1 MKPERLRWGHV
12 ARWIV
17 VTLLLIPAVVWG
29 QQPLVLDKVDGAYSL
44 NSHIS
49 VFKDTQ
55 GSLRIEQIASPD
67 GNRLFERSSIQVS
80 DADIYSS
87 VHWIKAELLNPSRES
102 KQLVLEIGY
111 PFYDQVE
118 LFLVDSVGQL
128 VTRKVSGNY
137 PVYQR
142 ELSSR
147 HFLFQLE
154 IPANQ
159 ALDVYLRL
167 KTKAFMPMPI
177 RLWEPD
183 RLLSKL
189 NLEQYIYGLF
199 YGVMALLITY
209 NFLVLMNSWDKLY
222 LYYSASVGCLVAIMM
237 SIDGFAFEFLWR
249 HYPYF
254 SYKSLPFFLF
264 ASVVFSSLMCRR
276 FLGTKRNT
284 PIIDYLLI
292 AVIALAMAGASL
304 ALFLPYAVMVTLG
317 IAMVFIGAMVSLL
330 TGAVSLSRE
339 VFSVQYF
346 LLGWM
351 LIVLGAFYFILQEL
365 GFIPSNF
372 YTEYSAYIGASFGG
386 MVISLGISDR
396 MRMLEREAL
405 LARSASETR
414 QKMSDTFEKFVPKQF
429 TSRKKNDFEEIS
441 LGNFDS
447 GNITILFSDVRS
459 FTELSELM
467 TPNEV
472 FRFLNSY
479 LSRMEPPIQKHG
491 GFVDKFIGDAIM
503 ALFERESERQSA
515 HSAILAAVD
524 MQRALVL
531 YNKHRRKVSYPPIQT
546 GIGIHSGEVM
556 IGTVG
561 SAERMDFTAIGNA
574 VNISSRLEG
583 LTKFYGARIIV
594 SRDTMDLLEDRD
606 IFKHRILDWLRV
618 KGKKEPVEIYEILEN
633 DPVKVQDAKVKAETY
648 IAHGLSY
655 RHQKDFEN
663 AVKWFKKGALM
674 FPKDEALRFHYQ
686 TCARLLSKKVA
697 RNWDGAIDM
706 DRK

>member
-1 MKPERLRWGHV
+1 MKPELLRWILLTLV
-12 ARWIV
+12 MCP
-17 VTLLLIPAVVWG
+17 LLLFARE
-29 QQPLVLDKVDGAYSL
+29 PLVLDRTSGPYLL

-49 VFKDTQ
+49 VFKDSK
-55 GSLRIEQIASPD
+55 GSLTINEVAGPTGQQ
-67 GNRLFERSSIQVS
+67 LFERNSIRMADS
-80 DADIYSS
+80 DMYSS
-87 VHWIKAELLNPSRES
+87 VHWIKAELINPDS
-102 KQLVLEIGY
+102 KSKELILEVGY

-118 LFLVDSVGQL
+118 LYLFDANGQGL
-128 VTRKVSGNY
+128 SRKVNANY
-137 PVYQR
+137 PVYKR

-147 HFLFQLE
+147 HFLFQLD
-154 IPANQ
+154 IPARQ
-159 ALDVYLRL
+159 YVTAYLRL
-167 KTKAFMPMPI
+167 KTKGFMPMPI
-177 RLWEPD
+177 RLWQPEQ
-183 RLLSKL
+183 LLSKL
-189 NLEQYIYGLF
+189 NLEQYVYGLF
-199 YGVMALLITY
+199 YGVLALLITY
-209 NFLVLMNSWDKLY
+209 NFLVLVNSWDKIY
-222 LYYSASVGCLVAIMM
+222 LYYIASMTCLVAIIM
-237 SIDGFAFEFLWR
+237 SVDGFAFEFIWR
-249 HYPYF
+249 HYPAL
-254 SYKSLPFFLF
+254 SDKSLPFFLF
-264 ASVVFSSLMCRR
+264 AGVIGFSLLSRS
-276 FLGTKRNT
+276 FLGTRRNT
-284 PIIDYLLI
+284 PVIDYVLI
-292 AVIALAMAGASL
+292 AIMSIAATGAFLSL
-304 ALFLPYAVMVTLG
+304 LLPYDIMVPFGMG
-317 IAMVFIGAMVSLL
+317 IAFVCAVTSLV
-330 TGAVSLSRE
+330 TGAVSLNRE
-339 VFSVQYF
+339 VFSVQYY
-346 LLGWM
+346 LMGWM
-351 LIVLGAFYFILQEL
+351 LLVLGIFYFVLQEM

-386 MVISLGISDR
+386 MIMSLGIADR
-396 MRMLEREAL
+396 MRMLERENL
-405 LARSASETR
+405 LAQSVMETR
-414 QKMSDTFEKFVPKQF
+414 QKLSDTFEKFVPKQF
-429 TSRKKNDFEEIS
+429 ISRKKAHDFEEIS

-447 GNITILFSDVRS
+447 GNITILFSDVRA

-467 TPNEV
+467 TPDEV

-503 ALFERESERQSA
+503 ALFELDSERKSA
-515 HSAILAAVD
+515 HSAILAAID

-583 LTKFYGARIIV
+583 LTKYYGARIIV

-633 DPVKVQDAKVKAETY
+633 DPAKVQEAKIKAETY

-674 FPKDEALRFHYQ
+674 FPKDDALKFHYQ

-706 DRK
+706 DQK